1 MAVIWVEVGLW
12 VKRLTVNTVKA
23 ISSLIFIIGNITK
36 PTIL

>member
-12 VKRLTVNTVKA
+12 AKRLTVNTAKA
-23 ISSLIFIIGNITK
+23 ISGLVSIIGNITK